1 MEELEYSPLLRRLIE
16 KATELDGGP
25 NHKLTAEG
33 FIAAVVCYVR
43 DVSDPDSQQTSFCML
58 PVKPHPSQGALT
70 KAILKGVLKRRAALR
85 RARVRERCMRT
96 SC

>member
-33 FIAAVVCYVR
+33 FIGGGRLLCQRCKRSGQPKTEEHAEAETSDSDKRSEQYCNRLHFACY
-43 DVSDPDSQQTSFCML
+43 Q
-58 PVKPHPSQGALT
+58 
-70 KAILKGVLKRRAALR
+70 
-85 RARVRERCMRT
+85 
-96 SC
+96 